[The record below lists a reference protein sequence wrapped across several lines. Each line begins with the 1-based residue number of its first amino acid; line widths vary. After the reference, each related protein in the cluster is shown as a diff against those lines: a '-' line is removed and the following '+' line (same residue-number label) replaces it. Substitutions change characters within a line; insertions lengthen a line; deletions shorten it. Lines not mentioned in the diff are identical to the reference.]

1 MDLDEYQREAAATS
15 QLKEGSAYDALA
27 PMLGLASETGSIL
40 NVYKKYM
47 RDKIDLPSHKQFLKE
62 ELGDLLWYL
71 AAVART
77 FKLSLNEIATDNLR
91 QTQDNYGDQ
100 STPLDL
106 TALPDY
112 DDGYPDHER
121 FPRKLLIG
129 FSESADRK
137 RASMTVVDA
146 KPYEF
151 AGGLRT
157 DSKGR
162 HLGFELNKPF
172 GDELTDNSRRADGY
186 RYHDAIHLGFMAVLG
201 WSPSIRSLL
210 RLKRK
215 SNQQTDEVEDGARAI
230 FADEGLAAILAK
242 LSLDR
247 RSFEDESCVD
257 SETIGFTKKIVAG
270 LEVDTAPG
278 RLWKR
283 AISQGFNAMRS
294 LDSNEGGFLIADL
307 DERTLTF
314 SRTPADLA

>member
-1 MDLDEYQREAAATS
+1 MDLDEYQHAAAATS
-15 QLKEGSAYDALA
+15 QLKEGSPYDALA

-47 RDKIDLPSHKQFLKE
+47 RDKIDLPSHKQFLKA

-77 FKLSLNEIATDNLR
+77 FKLSLNDIAADNLR
-91 QTQDNYGDQ
+91 QTNDNYGDQ

-106 TALPDY
+106 TTLSDY
-112 DDGYPDHER
+112 DDGYPAHER

-129 FSESADRK
+129 FTESADRK
-137 RASMTVVDA
+137 RASMTVLA
-146 KPYEF
+146 ATPYEF

-157 DSKGR
+157 DSKGK
-162 HLGFELNKPF
+162 N
-172 GDELTDNSRRADGY
+172 LTDNSRRADGY

-215 SNQQTDEVEDGARAI
+215 SDQQTDEVEDGARAI

-257 SETIGFTKKIVAG
+257 SETIAFTKKIVAG
-270 LEVDTAPG
+270 LEVDSAPG

-294 LDSNEGGFLIADL
+294 LDGNEGGFLVADL
-307 DERTLTF
+307 DQRTLTF
-314 SRTPADLA
+314 SLTPVDLT